1 MWEEDKEIRERRLC
15 SARHQFSTCA
25 AVFQPTTGLPIFFWV
40 NCIGAIIIVQVQS
53 YVITIRLFGTTP
65 LQFSLYRAHAI
76 FYS

>member
-1 MWEEDKEIRERRLC
+1 MWEEDKEIRERGAQPAT
-15 SARHQFSTCA
+15 S
-25 AVFQPTTGLPIFFWV
+25 FQLAL
-40 NCIGAIIIVQVQS
+40 IGAIIIIHVRS